1 MDYATEERKTK
12 IDQRTSLPVCAGY
25 RYLCTAV
32 QWILILNLFV
42 SLAGFFLGT
51 FQMGI
56 LKMILFSVG
65 LISSIKL
72 FDMVKG
78 EPLKEI

>member
-12 IDQRTSLPVCAGY
+12 IGQRTSLPVCAEY

-42 SLAGFFLGT
+42 LLAGFFLGT

-72 FDMVKG
+72 FDMVKD